1 MKETASSTLTAI
13 GIERKAEMKTNIFN
27 RAFLYLSG
35 LAMIISPLAQATA
48 FAIHPQ
54 FWTLKKETDAAIQ
67 YVYTQTWGWQT
78 GHALVYVVALPLM
91 LLYYV
96 QLARLVSKTRPWLA
110 TVGIAATWYGILFMI
125 GNFGSV
131 MAEGAIGNLLPREI
145 AIPAIQLFVDNARLM
160 AITFYG
166 QLAGLIGPM
175 IILIGLAL
183 SPKVAPRWSSLL
195 ALMGNLIVVVFI
207 DIDAFMFV
215 GVLLVLI
222 GLLPVALKLLKG
234 QDPAAGIS

>member
-1 MKETASSTLTAI
+1 MKETATSTMA
-13 GIERKAEMKTNIFN
+13 GIRSERKTEVKTNVFN

-35 LAMIISPLAQATA
+35 LGMIISPLAAMTA

-54 FWTLKKETDAAIQ
+54 FWTFKKETDAAIQ
-67 YVYTQTWGWQT
+67 YIYTQTWGWQT
-78 GHALVYVVALPLM
+78 GHALVYLTLPLM

-110 TVGIAATWYGILFMI
+110 LVGIAATWYGISFMI

-131 MAEGAIGNLLPREI
+131 QAEGAIGNLLPREI

-166 QLAGLIGPM
+166 QMAGVIGPM
-175 IILIGLAL
+175 IILVGLAL
-183 SPKVAPRWSSLL
+183 SPKVAPRWSGPL
-195 ALMGNLIVVVFI
+195 ALIGNLIFVAFI
-207 DIDAFMFV
+207 DIDAFMLV
-215 GVLLVLI
+215 GQLFILI
-222 GLLPVALKLLKG
+222 GLLPIALKLLKG
-234 QDPAAGIS
+234 QDPAAEVS

>member
-1 MKETASSTLTAI
+1 MKDTATSTVTAFPYV
-13 GIERKAEMKTNIFN
+13 KKTELQANVFN

-35 LAMIISPLAQATA
+35 LAMIISPLAQMTA

-54 FWTLKKETDAAIQ
+54 FWTFKKETDAAIQ

-78 GHALVYVVALPLM
+78 GHALVYVTLPLM

-110 TVGIAATWYGILFMI
+110 LVGIAATWYGVSFII

-131 MAEGAIGNLLPREI
+131 QAEGAIGNLLPKEV

-166 QLAGLIGPM
+166 QMAGVIGPM
-175 IILIGLAL
+175 IILAGLAL
-183 SPKVAPRWSSLL
+183 SPKAAPRWSGPL
-195 ALMGNLIVVVFI
+195 ALIGNLIVVAFI

-215 GVLLVLI
+215 GQLAVLI

-234 QDPAAGIS
+234 QDPAAELS